1 MDVNLRDIDQIC
13 REIGSDKKSYIQKRI
28 DKGYSFTFVEKTIG
42 SDVMYIGIK
51 CVEDGMIILY

>member
-1 MDVNLRDIDQIC
+1 MNVNPSEIIQIC
-13 REIGSDKKSYIQKRI
+13 REIGSDKKSDIQKRI

-42 SDVMYIGIK
+42 GDVMYIGIK